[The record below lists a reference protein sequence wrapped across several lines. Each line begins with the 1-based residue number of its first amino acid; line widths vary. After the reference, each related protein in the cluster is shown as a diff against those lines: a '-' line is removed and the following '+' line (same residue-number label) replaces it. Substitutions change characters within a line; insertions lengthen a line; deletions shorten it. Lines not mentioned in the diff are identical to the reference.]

1 MSNFRRRDY
10 DFSNY
15 SLQELDELFRKQYF
29 NNDKKLLAIA
39 EERYNRLNSTFIQD
53 EAFLQQF
60 ITINNHLTKLSNE
73 LYDKM
78 LAIKASLNSLI
89 QDKTTPIQEFDLEGT
104 ITYTNSETVGIN
116 DIEVMELLC
125 NMDNSIVWRVY
136 MTSKDEI
143 SREDALMNNL
153 NWNIDLFDSPL
164 IKESNIWV
172 SYVMYSLFYHQQI
185 SLVDLM
191 QMKPEYFD
199 LSITSSL
206 DI

>member
-1 MSNFRRRDY
+1 M
-10 DFSNY
+10 
-15 SLQELDELFRKQYF
+15 
-29 NNDKKLLAIA
+29 LAIA

-89 QDKTTPIQEFDLEGT
+89 QDKTSPIQEFDLEGT